1 MHMLSKKKLFLI
13 YFLTVILLPM
23 LLIACKQ
30 QEYIKDRDLLY
41 GVYWVDKYTYV
52 GPALYL
58 YPDGHGRFEYSGLAS
73 DWPAGEYEISGEN
86 LILKDDFTDQIYTF
100 KIDDSQLIFCADK
113 SAELYDYGDGTAEDG
128 MIFVYSEELSEYYL

>member
-86 LILKDDFTDQIYTF
+86 LILKDDCPDQIYTF
-100 KIDDSQLIFCADK
+100 KIDDSQLIGRK
-113 SAELYDYGDGTAEDG
+113 TYSHKIIIL
-128 MIFVYSEELSEYYL
+128 FVSTVMGILFGLFRSH